1 MNTLMRWG
9 RFNLVGVAGVVVQMA
24 VLAACN
30 RIAPGHYL
38 AATVAAVE
46 VTLLHNFAWHV
57 RYTWKDRVDGGAQV
71 RAQNGAHVGAL
82 VRFHLSNGMV
92 SLVGNAVLMQ
102 VLVGQGHLPVLLAN
116 GIAIVCCS
124 LVNFCVGDRWVFA
137 GV

>member
-1 MNTLMRWG
+1 MNALARWG
-9 RFNLVGVAGVVVQMA
+9 KFNLVGVAGVVVQMA

-46 VTLLHNFAWHV
+46 VTVLHNFAWHV
-57 RYTWKDRVDGGAQV
+57 RYTWRDRVGGVAQT
-71 RAQNGAHVGAL
+71 GAL

-92 SLVGNAVLMQ
+92 SLVGNVMLMQ
-102 VLVGQGHLPVLLAN
+102 MLVGQAHLPVLVAN

-124 LVNFCVGDRWVFA
+124 VVNFCLGDRWVFA
-137 GV
+137 EV